1 MERDAPRGTLP
12 VVADGLAIS
21 AMPGHLIRRLHQAS
35 VAIFDNEM
43 RRAGVDLTPV
53 QYAALTMVET
63 QPGLDQ
69 ATLAQGI
76 GYDRVTIGGVVDRL
90 EAKGLVR
97 RDIDDKDRRARRLCL
112 SSAGRALLAAVA
124 PRVVD
129 VQAQTLQGLSADEAD
144 TLCRLMRRALDAV
157 GDVSR
162 IPQTARRGKP

>member
-1 MERDAPRGTLP
+1 MASDA
-12 VVADGLAIS
+12 ALAIHG
-21 AMPGHLIRRLHQAS
+21 MPGHLIRRLHQAS
-35 VAIFDNEM
+35 TAIFDNAM

-53 QYAALTMVET
+53 QYAALTMIAA

-90 EAKGLVR
+90 EAKGFVR
-97 RDIDDKDRRARRLCL
+97 RDVDDQDRRARRLRL
-112 SSAGRALLAAVA
+112 LPEGEALLATVT

-129 VQAQTLQGLSADEAD
+129 VQGETLQGLSAEEGEE
-144 TLCRLMRRALDAV
+144 LCRLMRKALGAV

-162 IPQTARRGKP
+162 TPQAARGGKP